1 MFFNNCYY
9 SILIQFKSNTF
20 TDFIP
25 NYKNEL
31 EKKLKDEIEKN
42 KRLEEEN
49 KKLKDNINN
58 INQNKINEIEKYK
71 SQLEK
76 LKTENEKLKSD
87 LFKANKIISGIQN
100 NQINNNEIK
109 KLKDENK
116 NLKNQLNLKDKEIKD
131 LQLKIQNSVKID
143 KPKYDID
150 DIIVVNFMSQD
161 STINEGMKCLST
173 DVFAEVEEKLYKKY
187 DNLRNTNNMF
197 TANAK
202 PVLRFKK
209 LCENGIKDG
218 DKIQLFKL
226 EQIN

>member
-1 MFFNNCYY
+1 MN
-9 SILIQFKSNTF
+9 
-20 TDFIP
+20 
-25 NYKNEL
+25 
-31 EKKLKDEIEKN
+31 
-42 KRLEEEN
+42 
-49 KKLKDNINN
+49 
-58 INQNKINEIEKYK
+58 
-71 SQLEK
+71 
-76 LKTENEKLKSD
+76 
-87 LFKANKIISGIQN
+87 
-100 NQINNNEIK
+100 
-109 KLKDENK
+109 
-116 NLKNQLNLKDKEIKD
+116 
-131 LQLKIQNSVKID
+131 

-226 EQIN
+226 E

>member
-1 MFFNNCYY
+1 M
-9 SILIQFKSNTF
+9 
-20 TDFIP
+20 
-25 NYKNEL
+25 
-31 EKKLKDEIEKN
+31 KKLKKIKDQKKKI
-42 KRLEEEN
+42 
-49 KKLKDNINN
+49 KKLKDNINK

-100 NQINNNEIK
+100 NQIDNNEIK

-116 NLKNQLNLKDKEIKD
+116 NMKNQLNLKDKEIKD
-131 LQLKIQNSVKID
+131 LQLKIQNIVMNL
-143 KPKYDID
+143 PKYNLNEIM
-150 DIIVVNFMSQD
+150 VVNFMSQD

-173 DVFAEVEEKLYKKY
+173 DIFAEVEEKLYKKY

-226 EQIN
+226 E

>member
-1 MFFNNCYY
+1 M
-9 SILIQFKSNTF
+9 
-20 TDFIP
+20 
-25 NYKNEL
+25 
-31 EKKLKDEIEKN
+31 
-42 KRLEEEN
+42 
-49 KKLKDNINN
+49 
-58 INQNKINEIEKYK
+58 
-71 SQLEK
+71 
-76 LKTENEKLKSD
+76 
-87 LFKANKIISGIQN
+87 FKANKIISGIQN
-100 NQINNNEIK
+100 NQIDNNERK

-150 DIIVVNFMSQD
+150 DIMVVTFMSQD
-161 STINEGMKCLST
+161 STINEGMKCLPT

-187 DNLRNTNNMF
+187 DDLRNTNNMF

-226 EQIN
+226 E

>member
-1 MFFNNCYY
+1 M
-9 SILIQFKSNTF
+9 
-20 TDFIP
+20 
-25 NYKNEL
+25 
-31 EKKLKDEIEKN
+31 KKLKKIKDQKKKI
-42 KRLEEEN
+42 
-49 KKLKDNINN
+49 KKLKDNINK

-71 SQLEK
+71 SEIEK
-76 LKTENEKLKSD
+76 LKIENEKLKSD

-100 NQINNNEIK
+100 NQIDNNEIK

-131 LQLKIQNSVKID
+131 LQLKIQNNVKID

-150 DIIVVNFMSQD
+150 DIMVVTFMSQD

-202 PVLRFKK
+202 PVLRF
-209 LCENGIKDG
+209 IY
-218 DKIQLFKL
+218 
-226 EQIN
+226 